1 VTKFIDNNLHSNE
14 FKKKQE
20 TEDYRIPRALLH
32 LQSLPLYLIVA
43 HWGMLKKKP
52 FTPGEISMV
61 FHLSLCRA
69 IEIINVI
76 SAIHK
81 NVITSQKIIIFSK
94 NKKPKMALLI
104 SAITYSFEPSQKT
117 ENINKISRKT
127 KTAQTEKEKLL
138 WKWLLSRPIP

>member
-1 VTKFIDNNLHSNE
+1 MTKFIDNNLHSNE
-14 FKKKQE
+14 FKRKQE
-20 TEDYRIPRALLH
+20 AEDYRIPRALLH

-69 IEIINVI
+69 IEIINEI
-76 SAIHK
+76 SGIQN
-81 NVITSQKIIIFSK
+81 NVIKSQRIIVFSK

-104 SAITYSFEPSQKT
+104 SAITSSFEPVQQI
-117 ENINKISRKT
+117 ENITKITRKT
-127 KTAQTEKEKLL
+127 KVEQTENEKLL
-138 WKWLLSRPIP
+138 WKWLLSRPAP